1 MQAFSL
7 VLKETLPVTVIAS
20 PAFDAVVRKLWNAG
34 FRTIAELRD
43 AELEMFTGE
52 CAPAEDE
59 VLWSHAHPP
68 LLPLV
73 GGFHVLLSMP
83 LASRG

>member
-20 PAFDAVVRKLWNAG
+20 PAFEAVVRKLWNAG
-34 FRTIAELRD
+34 FRAVVELRD
-43 AELEMFTGE
+43 AELDMFTGE

-59 VLWSHAHPP
+59 VQWSHGHP
-68 LLPLV
+68 LLPLMGV
-73 GGFHVLLSMP
+73 FHVHLSMP